1 MAHEVGQVDSPHT
14 FCQLQI
20 PASPLKLIIADRVEV
35 PIHSDNQ
42 SVNPSHNA
50 KAPLIC
56 NSEKSL
62 LTGSA
67 GSTAVCMADTVQC
80 NKNMTSEGKNLDVLL
95 LEDHPGAG

>member
-20 PASPLKLIIADRVEV
+20 PARPLKLIIADRVEV
-35 PIHSDNQ
+35 PTHSDNQ

-50 KAPLIC
+50 KAHLIC

-62 LTGSA
+62 LTGSTV
-67 GSTAVCMADTVQC
+67 STAVCMAATVHSVT
-80 NKNMTSEGKNLDVLL
+80 KT
-95 LEDHPGAG
+95 